1 MANILMDL
9 NKDKPKSCNSRHVP
23 ECVSRKLRALP
34 DFEFTEESRK
44 RFDKTKKTYG
54 IRVNGKW
61 VYQPERP
68 VKERK
73 TPEIYKGQYKD
84 SCRSEGNDG

>member
-1 MANILMDL
+1 MSNVVMNLY
-9 NKDKPKSCNSRHVP
+9 KDKPKSCNSRHVP
-23 ECVSRKLRALP
+23 ENVSRKLRALP
-34 DFEFTEESRK
+34 DFEFTDESRK
-44 RFDKTKKTYG
+44 EFNATKKTYG

-61 VYQPERP
+61 VYQPETP

-73 TPEIYKGQYKD
+73 SPEIYKGQFKD

>member
-1 MANILMDL
+1 MNL
-9 NKDKPKSCNSRHVP
+9 NKNKPKSCNSRHVP

-61 VYQPERP
+61 VYQPEREKKKQVNAP
-68 VKERK
+68 HVSMGKF
-73 TPEIYKGQYKD
+73 KD